1 MKEIYYRS
9 NGDLCGR
16 GEGTRVGEGGYFFIG
31 CSEKEKNPKDV
42 AQLQQYHRFLRNPLD
57 QFLKIN
63 QN

>member
-31 CSEKEKNPKDV
+31 CSEKEKIQRMLLSYNNIID
-42 AQLQQYHRFLRNPLD
+42 F
-57 QFLKIN
+57 
-63 QN
+63 